1 LKTKETISELNAFS
15 TIGPGWQLAGPA
27 WGCRPKLIRTPVS
40 DGRWTCAVAPSK
52 LCGMKTD
59 LVILDCVG
67 VLIESEVISA
77 RIQVAPPGLALDTAL
92 ILGGLSLQRVLAFV
106 RDRLALKTW

>member
-1 LKTKETISELNAFS
+1 
-15 TIGPGWQLAGPA
+15 
-27 WGCRPKLIRTPVS
+27 
-40 DGRWTCAVAPSK
+40 
-52 LCGMKTD
+52 MKTD

-92 ILGGLSLQRVLAFV
+92 ILGGLSLERVLAFV

>member
-1 LKTKETISELNAFS
+1 
-15 TIGPGWQLAGPA
+15 
-27 WGCRPKLIRTPVS
+27 
-40 DGRWTCAVAPSK
+40 
-52 LCGMKTD
+52 MKTD

-106 RDRLALKTW
+106 RDRLALNTW

>member
-1 LKTKETISELNAFS
+1 
-15 TIGPGWQLAGPA
+15 
-27 WGCRPKLIRTPVS
+27 
-40 DGRWTCAVAPSK
+40 
-52 LCGMKTD
+52 MKTD

-92 ILGGLSLQRVLAFV
+92 ILGGLSLQRVLALV